1 MTTPERAGREGDSQP
16 LPTASDS
23 PYIHDLVA
31 AEIQGLDDPIMLAIA
46 ADLEARKTLGIKR
59 YGQPLQAFNGR
70 KFFHCRQRI
79 FQRATSEFHDA
90 RSALKLIDRQT
101 RKRRARA
108 ARRQGVAR
116 ARDVIAKDGG

>member
-70 KFFHCRQRI
+70 NPILDAYEEALDLLVYTRQALYEAESTERYSPI
-79 FQRATSEFHDA
+79 HDA
-90 RSALKLIDRQT
+90 YKHALVLVQILKEALSA
-101 RKRRARA
+101 
-108 ARRQGVAR
+108 
-116 ARDVIAKDGG
+116 